1 MISVFKKSI
10 IVFLMLVASFVGMTS
25 VAYAQPV
32 SQANDSGSAVA
43 TKAAGANEDCILYGI
58 PVLQGFCSS
67 TNDLGTSTS
76 ISKTIAGIFTSFV
89 YLFIIIVLV
98 VGVIY
103 TVKAALTYVQAEGD
117 EKKVG
122 AARASMKSVLFG
134 VATMFLALI
143 GLVLLQTL
151 FKGDGTGGGLKG
163 AIQSFL
169 DSLTIFKK

>member
-1 MISVFKKSI
+1 
-10 IVFLMLVASFVGMTS
+10 
-25 VAYAQPV
+25 
-32 SQANDSGSAVA
+32 
-43 TKAAGANEDCILYGI
+43 
-58 PVLQGFCSS
+58 
-67 TNDLGTSTS
+67 
-76 ISKTIAGIFTSFV
+76 
-89 YLFIIIVLV
+89 LV

-122 AARASMKSVLFG
+122 AAKASMKSVLFG

-151 FKGDGTGGGLKG
+151 FKGDGTGVGLKG

-169 DSLTIFKK
+169 DSLTIFK